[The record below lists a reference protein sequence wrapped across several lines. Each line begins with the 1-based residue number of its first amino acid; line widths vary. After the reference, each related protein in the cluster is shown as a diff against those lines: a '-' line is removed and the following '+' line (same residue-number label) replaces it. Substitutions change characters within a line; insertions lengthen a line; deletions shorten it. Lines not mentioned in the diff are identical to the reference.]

1 MRSGEASKGCT
12 WIGAFSQRK
21 MVMVSVFQ
29 FPRLT
34 L

>member
-1 MRSGEASKGCT
+1 MRASETLKGCT
-12 WIGAFSQRK
+12 WIGAFPQRK

-29 FPRLT
+29 FRRLT